1 LPGAIKASSGFST
14 QGENNMAM
22 QTDPVC
28 GMQVDDQKATAKSQF
43 QGSNYYFCSEDCKRK
58 FDQQPQQY
66 ASKAG
71 RAGGGQGGGGQQS
84 GGGSKR

>member
-1 LPGAIKASSGFST
+1 
-14 QGENNMAM
+14 MAM

-28 GMQVDDQKATAKSQF
+28 GMRVDDQKATAKSQF
-43 QGSNYYFCSEDCKRK
+43 QGSNYYFCSDDCKRK

-66 ASKAG
+66 AAKAG
-71 RAGGGQGGGGQQS
+71 KAGGGGQGGGSQM